1 MSKKYY
7 MVDIESYI
15 FDGVFE
21 GEDYVP
27 EEAYQRLKNSN
38 RAEQKLW
45 LIKQVVEENIGIA
58 DFIEE
63 ASDE

>member
-7 MVDIESYI
+7 MVDVEAYI
-15 FDGVFE
+15 FGD
-21 GEDYVP
+21 
-27 EEAYQRLKNSN
+27 EEAYQRLKIVS

-45 LIKQVVEENIGIA
+45 LIKQVGEGNIGIA

-63 ASDE
+63 VSDV

>member
-7 MVDIESYI
+7 MVDVESYI
-15 FDGVFE
+15 FGD
-21 GEDYVP
+21 

-45 LIKQVVEENIGIA
+45 LIKQVVEGNIGIA

-63 ASDE
+63 ESDD

>member
-7 MVDIESYI
+7 MVDVESYI
-15 FDGVFE
+15 FGD
-21 GEDYVP
+21 

-45 LIKQVVEENIGIA
+45 LIKQVVEENIGIE
-58 DFIEE
+58 DFQEYEE
-63 ASDE
+63 ESDEIS